1 MEVSRREATHGS
13 LAAHKPGAY
22 LVLQGLQGKDTG
34 SPRVLWTPRVRPP
47 PSLEV
52 STKRGWPRT
61 ALRRPEAPALLF
73 LSVPVGRCWGPS
85 CKEP

>member
-1 MEVSRREATHGS
+1 MEVSRREANHGR

-22 LVLQGLQGKDTG
+22 LVLPGLQGKDTG
-34 SPRVLWTPRVRPP
+34 ALRVLWTPRARPP
-47 PSLEV
+47 PSPEV

-61 ALRRPEAPALLF
+61 GLRRPEAPALLF
-73 LSVPVGRCWGPS
+73 LGVPVGRCWGPS